1 MPGHETQWSE
11 SEWLTVRLG
20 GVWILSAL
28 VGRTRFDDDERNAFW
43 DCVSDCALR
52 AEGLSRRI
60 LEAMAADR
68 RWLLDEFYLDGRPT
82 ASGLIAV
89 VGLLDRAGPHDAE
102 RARSTLLELGQAFAR
117 ARGPFG
123 RRMSTDDEQ
132 TLLIVEQLLMSES
145 ATREHNPLNSDLP
158 I

>member
-1 MPGHETQWSE
+1 
-11 SEWLTVRLG
+11 
-20 GVWILSAL
+20 
-28 VGRTRFDDDERNAFW
+28 
-43 DCVSDCALR
+43 
-52 AEGLSRRI
+52 
-60 LEAMAADR
+60 MAADR
-68 RWLLDEFYLDGRPT
+68 RWLLDEFYLEGRPT

-89 VGLLDRAGPHDAE
+89 VELLDRAGTPDAE
-102 RARSTLLELGQAFAR
+102 RARSMLLELGQAFAR

-132 TLLIVEQLLMSES
+132 TLLIVEQLLTADS

>member
-1 MPGHETQWSE
+1 M
-11 SEWLTVRLG
+11 
-20 GVWILSAL
+20 
-28 VGRTRFDDDERNAFW
+28 
-43 DCVSDCALR
+43 
-52 AEGLSRRI
+52 
-60 LEAMAADR
+60 
-68 RWLLDEFYLDGRPT
+68 
-82 ASGLIAV
+82 
-89 VGLLDRAGPHDAE
+89 VGLLDRAGPHDAD

-123 RRMSTDDEQ
+123 RRMSTEDEQ

>member
-1 MPGHETQWSE
+1 
-11 SEWLTVRLG
+11 
-20 GVWILSAL
+20 
-28 VGRTRFDDDERNAFW
+28 
-43 DCVSDCALR
+43 
-52 AEGLSRRI
+52 
-60 LEAMAADR
+60 MAADR

-89 VGLLDRAGPHDAE
+89 VGLLE
-102 RARSTLLELGQAFAR
+102 RADPQDADRFRAMLLELGQAFAR

-123 RRMSTDDEQ
+123 RRMSAEDEQ
-132 TLLIVEQLLMSES
+132 TLLIVEQLLTTES